1 LGHGITLGRLDGLVP
16 PDQFIEPSRLSLA
29 ARIYAAFCVA
39 TFESQ
44 DLLLFA
50 GGYPAASKA

>member
-1 LGHGITLGRLDGLVP
+1 MLGSVDRATLSGRSIDT
-16 PDQFIEPSRLSLA
+16 SRLSLA